1 MDSLT
6 SNKYDVEDLSGI
18 PDLIEVIKLQ
28 ATGPTEVARA
38 LRKKLKYGTVHSQ
51 LRALVLLNALLEN
64 GGPKLR
70 SRVWDEP
77 LLERLRVCGSS
88 VLYDQ
93 RVRDKCT
100 LLFATWRHAYLKEPD
115 MADLA
120 NLYKM
125 LPRRPRE
132 VTKDTSMVLKETER
146 DPFEDDEDNAGTPPI
161 PQKPTAGGSQGS
173 QSSPAGPSDSQK
185 KKSSISN
192 SFFGSSERVSSK
204 GKTLTEKKARKFDQ
218 AKERETMQRKI
229 ADSHVQSALLI
240 DILRRIN
247 RQEERISE
255 NPEAIAQVAKVKRL
269 RQYLRRYI
277 THVTTDEL
285 LGPLLAA
292 HDALINAL
300 LTFEQLDRSVDADSD
315 SDDELAE
322 QQHAYRSKYQ
332 VISAPSESSNCYSDG
347 REGSRGKKE
356 TAGGWLCYDRHG
368 RPQHRSYRSTLSPTK
383 TTSVQA
389 VP

>member
-70 SRVWDEP
+70 GRVWDEP

-88 VLYDQ
+88 DLYDR

-100 LLFATWRHAYLKEPD
+100 FLFATWRNVYVKEPD
-115 MADLA
+115 MAELT

-132 VTKDTSMVLKETER
+132 VTTDTSKVLKETER
-146 DPFEDDEDNAGTPPI
+146 DPFEDDEDNAGIPPI
-161 PQKPTAGGSQGS
+161 PQKPIAGGSQGS
-173 QSSPAGPSDSQK
+173 PAGPSDAQK
-185 KKSSISN
+185 KKSSISS

-204 GKTLTEKKARKFDQ
+204 DKALAGKKARKFDQ
-218 AKERETMQRKI
+218 AKERETMQKKI

-332 VISAPSESSNCYSDG
+332 VTSAPAEGANCHSDG
-347 REGSRGKKE
+347 GEGSRGKKEE

-368 RPQHRSYRSTLSPTK
+368 RSQHRSYRSTLSPIK
-383 TTSVQA
+383 TTSVHA